1 MGIFCFFYGGL
12 TFCFEYY
19 IIFYDFE
26 EESNSI
32 IPRITNMSGTWYL
45 TCQGIKLGYGR
56 AVAIMR
62 PPARINTAPRPNEC
76 GREPE
81 SAYLRIRSLLHS
93 HFLPVCTALFPF
105 NYPLRLNGTRAAPL
119 FSKGL
124 FRVLYP
130 MFLGLLAGE
139 VF

>member
-1 MGIFCFFYGGL
+1 MGIFCFFYWGL

-56 AVAIMR
+56 AVAIMW
-62 PPARINTAPRPNEC
+62 PPARNNKH
-76 GREPE
+76 GR
-81 SAYLRIRSLLHS
+81 AY
-93 HFLPVCTALFPF
+93 
-105 NYPLRLNGTRAAPL
+105 
-119 FSKGL
+119 
-124 FRVLYP
+124 
-130 MFLGLLAGE
+130 
-139 VF
+139 